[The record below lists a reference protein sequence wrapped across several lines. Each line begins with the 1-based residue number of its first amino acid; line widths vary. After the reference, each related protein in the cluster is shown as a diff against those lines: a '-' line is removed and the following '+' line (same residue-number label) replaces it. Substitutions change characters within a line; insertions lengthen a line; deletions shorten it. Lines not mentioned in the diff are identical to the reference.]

1 MGGASRESGIDM
13 YTPARIGQRASG
25 KLHREVG
32 SVLSEDLEG
41 GLGKGA
47 VQQGGDVCI
56 FI

>member
-1 MGGASRESGIDM
+1 M

-41 GLGKGA
+41 GLGKAA